1 MASIFG
7 DKLKVSIFGQ
17 SHSPAIGVVVDGLPA
32 GFEIDMDKL
41 QAFLERRA
49 PGHSD
54 LTTRRKEG
62 DKPEFLSGLFNGMTC
77 GAPLAAII
85 RNEDVR
91 SQDYEEMAGA
101 PRPGHADLTAH
112 IKFGGAED
120 YRGGG
125 HFSGRL
131 TAPLCIAGGIAL
143 QMLEEEDILVEARI
157 VELGGV
163 DLRGFYDADSLSA
176 AASDKDSSDEKNGA
190 LNREIAR
197 IIGEAKEEGDSV
209 GGIVE
214 CRIKNVPPGLGDP
227 IFDGMENRISRA
239 VFGIPAIKG
248 IEFGAGFEA
257 ARMKGSE
264 NNDAYL
270 PVTGDGSEDGL
281 LIFDEESEMMIPGT
295 ATNNAGGILGGI
307 TNGQDIVFR
316 VAVKPTPSIAKEQ
329 DTVNYE
335 TGEARKLVVRGRHD
349 PSIVPRVV
357 PCVEATAAIVVLD
370 CLL

>member
-1 MASIFG
+1 MSSIFG
-7 DKLKVSIFGQ
+7 KNIKVSIFGQ

-41 QAFLERRA
+41 QTFMDRRA
-49 PGHSD
+49 PGKSA
-54 LTTRRKEG
+54 TSTKRKEK
-62 DKPEFLSGLFNGMTC
+62 DKPEFLSGLFNGATC

-85 RNEDVR
+85 RNEDVK
-91 SQDYEEMAGA
+91 SKDYDKVAKA

-131 TAPLCIAGGIAL
+131 TAPLCVAGGIAL
-143 QMLEEEDILVEARI
+143 QMLEEEDIKVEARI
-157 VELGGV
+157 VEIGGV
-163 DLRGFYDADSLSA
+163 
-176 AASDKDSSDEKNGA
+176 KIDSSDKK
-190 LNREIAR
+190 EIDR
-197 IIGEAKEEGDSV
+197 IIKEAKAEGDSV

-227 IFDGMENRISRA
+227 IFDGVENRIAQA

-248 IEFGAGFEA
+248 IEFGAGFDA
-257 ARMKGSE
+257 ARMRGSE
-264 NNDAYL
+264 NNDEYI
-270 PVTGDGSEDGL
+270 GEFF
-281 LIFDEESEMMIPGT
+281 FDEDEEMLIPET
-295 ATNNAGGILGGI
+295 KTNNAGGILGGI

-316 VAVKPTPSIAKEQ
+316 VAVKPTPSISKKQ
-329 DTVNYE
+329 DTVDYE
-335 TGEARKLVVRGRHD
+335 TGKPVKMVVKGRHD

-357 PCVEATAAIVVLD
+357 PCVEAAAAIVILD
-370 CLL
+370 YLL